1 MSRSLEK
8 ASRAAAWEAFFDCGT
23 GGPGRF
29 AGFLGMECFFFW
41 RMRIVFTIKSINLG
55 GGSERS
61 TATVANALAGR
72 GHEVSIVSYTGR
84 GGEPFFDIDPRISR
98 YYLSPGRDRW
108 PVLLRECRRIVLLRR
123 LYARL
128 RPDVIV
134 VIGTTRA
141 FVNVPATRGYRVVA
155 KEYFSIDHRSQL
167 TSSLSRRL
175 TARHAQAIV
184 ALSEYDARVYRQ
196 RYGTKKAVVIPNPL
210 TFAAPQPSPL
220 QDKVVLGLGRMSYV
234 KGFDLL
240 LDAWSRVAH
249 KDWEL
254 HLVGDG
260 KMKKK
265 LERMVRDRGIGG
277 VRFFPA
283 TSDVEPHYRSAS
295 IFVLPSRSEAF
306 GNVLLEA
313 MSVGLPVVSFDCG
326 AGPRDIILPGQTGVF
341 VPPGDT
347 ESMAGELDRL
357 MADPGRLRRMGNAAR
372 ESIRRYDRGL
382 IVSQWEDLLIKTSR
396 E

>member
-1 MSRSLEK
+1 
-8 ASRAAAWEAFFDCGT
+8 
-23 GGPGRF
+23 
-29 AGFLGMECFFFW
+29 
-41 RMRIVFTIKSINLG
+41 MRIVFTIKSINLG

-61 TATVANALAGR
+61 AATVANALAGR

-84 GGEPFFDIDPRISR
+84 GGEPFFDIDPRIDR

-196 RYGTKKAVVIPNPL
+196 RYGAKKAVVIPNPL

>member
-1 MSRSLEK
+1 
-8 ASRAAAWEAFFDCGT
+8 
-23 GGPGRF
+23 
-29 AGFLGMECFFFW
+29 
-41 RMRIVFTIKSINLG
+41 MRIVFTIKSINLG

-84 GGEPFFDIDPRISR
+84 GEPFFDIDPRIDR

-196 RYGTKKAVVIPNPL
+196 RYGAKKGGGN
-210 TFAAPQPSPL
+210 PQPPLLSP
-220 QDKVVLGLGRMSYV
+220 R
-234 KGFDLL
+234 
-240 LDAWSRVAH
+240 
-249 KDWEL
+249 
-254 HLVGDG
+254 
-260 KMKKK
+260 
-265 LERMVRDRGIGG
+265 
-277 VRFFPA
+277 
-283 TSDVEPHYRSAS
+283 
-295 IFVLPSRSEAF
+295 PSR
-306 GNVLLEA
+306 
-313 MSVGLPVVSFDCG
+313 
-326 AGPRDIILPGQTGVF
+326 PRCRTRWCWDW
-341 VPPGDT
+341 
-347 ESMAGELDRL
+347 
-357 MADPGRLRRMGNAAR
+357 AA
-372 ESIRRYDRGL
+372 
-382 IVSQWEDLLIKTSR
+382 
-396 E
+396 